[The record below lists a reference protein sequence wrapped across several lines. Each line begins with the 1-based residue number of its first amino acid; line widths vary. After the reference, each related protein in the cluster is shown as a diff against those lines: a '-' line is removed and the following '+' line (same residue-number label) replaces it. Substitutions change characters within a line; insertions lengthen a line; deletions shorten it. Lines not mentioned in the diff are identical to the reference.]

1 MVFFGSTKEELH
13 ALIAKIIPYMEN
25 VLHLS
30 VKKNWSVFRVDD
42 RGVDF
47 VGYVFKH
54 SGIRLRKGIAK
65 TLRRVSMK
73 IKQRV
78 NKGMLI
84 NYHLYCAINSMCG
97 WLKHCDSGGLKLKYV
112 DVIWEHVVAYHD
124 TVIVNNKKEVASMQL
139 LSNAMYDDKPES
151 VTVYPSMVDVV
162 VACVPVNQKDEM
174 TGKTSV
180 KWQCDIERYSTSEYI
195 DKLRIENANLSQQLT
210 DTQVA
215 LCDVY
220 EMLA

>member
-1 MVFFGSTKEELH
+1 
-13 ALIAKIIPYMEN
+13 
-25 VLHLS
+25 
-30 VKKNWSVFRVDD
+30 
-42 RGVDF
+42 
-47 VGYVFKH
+47 
-54 SGIRLRKGIAK
+54 
-65 TLRRVSMK
+65 
-73 IKQRV
+73 
-78 NKGMLI
+78 
-84 NYHLYCAINSMCG
+84 
-97 WLKHCDSGGLKLKYV
+97 
-112 DVIWEHVVAYHD
+112 
-124 TVIVNNKKEVASMQL
+124 MQL
-139 LSNAMYDDKPES
+139 LSNVMYDDKPES

-174 TGKTSV
+174 TGKISV